1 MSNIFHSFGLEFVS
15 HFKAL
20 NDKKKYFY
28 LRKYMHVGLSQ
39 MRLASW
45 INKASTS
52 DDNLIL
58 SMFVV
63 IIYLIL
69 NSFENI
75 QINRTINPAGERLS
89 LMGGYFR

>member
-1 MSNIFHSFGLEFVS
+1 
-15 HFKAL
+15 
-20 NDKKKYFY
+20 
-28 LRKYMHVGLSQ
+28 MHVGLSQ

-69 NSFENI
+69 NSFKNI

-89 LMGGYFR
+89 LMGGYFRWQFANETSHILMTFVNCL